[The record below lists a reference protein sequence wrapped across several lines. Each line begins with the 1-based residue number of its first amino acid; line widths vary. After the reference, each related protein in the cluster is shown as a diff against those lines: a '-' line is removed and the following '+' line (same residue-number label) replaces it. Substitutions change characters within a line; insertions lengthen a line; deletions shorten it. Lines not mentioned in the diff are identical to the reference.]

1 MAPTVFQK
9 PGNWYKGNL
18 HTHST
23 NSDGLYPPEMVALWY
38 WTTGYDF
45 LSITD
50 HRTLTLFESP
60 PTRSPVL
67 IPGMELNGD
76 DARAGGGYHI
86 VGLGLNKHARPT
98 A

>member
-1 MAPTVFQK
+1 MALTVFQK

-23 NSDGLYPPEMVALWY
+23 NSDGLYPPELVALWY

-67 IPGMELNGD
+67 IPGMESMAMMPAPEEDTISL
-76 DARAGGGYHI
+76 
-86 VGLGLNKHARPT
+86 VSV
-98 A
+98 